1 MRSISHDSD
10 VYGTY
15 RENID
20 FGYRLL
26 ISFLRV
32 IRPEEYE
39 LKYPFGPKML
49 EYDQK
54 KLYISLFLQLVFVMN
69 SPLRKIK
76 DFYPRNS
83 YFSKYK
89 SYLI

>member
-1 MRSISHDSD
+1 VKKVSNFEDFLLNFPNLGSKLHDSD
-10 VYGTY
+10 VFGTY

-32 IRPEEYE
+32 IRPSEYDLRVQFE
-39 LKYPFGPKML
+39 PKML

-54 KLYISLFLQLVFVMN
+54 KLLVMFVMT
-69 SPLRKIK
+69 SP
-76 DFYPRNS
+76 
-83 YFSKYK
+83 
-89 SYLI
+89 